1 MRSNKPLILLAVLAV
16 SGCGGDSARQIIG
29 LDRRAPDAFAVTTHA
44 PLEVPANLNQLPP
57 PRPGVARPQEVTAQ
71 QMARSAVFL
80 GVDAAAPATAPS
92 AAEAA
97 LLNRAGPADPNVRVA
112 VNQEAAE
119 DADTQSG
126 LLDWIVVWRDKPQ
139 PGVAVN
145 AAAEAERLKQAR
157 AQGVS
162 PTATPTPV
170 VEDSGRLGVPKAI
183 Q

>member
-1 MRSNKPLILLAVLAV
+1 MLSTKPLILIAVLAI
-16 SGCGGDSARQIIG
+16 SGCAGDSARQVIG
-29 LDRRAPDAFAVTTHA
+29 LDRKSPDAFAVTTHA
-44 PLEVPANLNQLPP
+44 PLEVPANLNQLPSP
-57 PRPGVARPQEVTAQ
+57 QPGAPRPQELSAQ
-71 QMARSAVFL
+71 QMAQGALFL
-80 GVDAAAPATAPS
+80 GSAAPATAPS

-97 LLNRAGPADPNVRVA
+97 LLNRVGPAEPNVRVA

-126 LLDWIVVWRDKPQ
+126 PLDWIVVWRDKPQ
-139 PGVAVN
+139 PGVAVD
-145 AAAEAERLKQAR
+145 AAAEAERLKQAQ
-157 AQGVS
+157 AQGQP